1 MGKAKIA
8 GKKRQYSC
16 MNDPEGGWN
25 NISNPISATTNAGSS
40 EDTLSSAE
48 NLGPKRGG
56 SRLKQSKANEDSY
69 DLRLERRQPEQA

>member
-1 MGKAKIA
+1 
-8 GKKRQYSC
+8 
-16 MNDPEGGWN
+16 MNDPEVGWN

-40 EDTLSSAE
+40 DDTLSSAE

-56 SRLKQSKANEDSY
+56 SCLKQGKANEGSY

>member
-1 MGKAKIA
+1 
-8 GKKRQYSC
+8 
-16 MNDPEGGWN
+16 MNDPEGGWS

-56 SRLKQSKANEDSY
+56 SRLKQSKVNDESY
-69 DLRLERRQPEQA
+69 NLRHERRQSEQA